1 MEDSQKKA
9 IMIGAAVACLVLA
22 VLITWRHSSK
32 GGPNLDSFRG
42 QGVWVKCKS
51 CEAEYQIDKA
61 DYFKYIQEN
70 AKGPA
75 LPALVCEKCSEQN
88 VYRAVKCPNCKI
100 VFFHGGVRGDFDD
113 RCPKCG
119 HSNTEE
125 KRKEALKNG

>member
-32 GGPNLDSFRG
+32 GGPNLESFRG
-42 QGVWVKCKS
+42 QGIWAKCRS

-61 DYFKYIQEN
+61 DYFKYIQEH
-70 AKGPA
+70 ARGPV
-75 LPALVCEKCSEQN
+75 LPPLVCEKCGQQGA
-88 VYRAVKCPNCKI
+88 YRAVKCPKCET

-113 RCPKCG
+113 RCLKCG
-119 HSNTEE
+119 HSKTEE